1 MPNLELGTM
10 QQDSG
15 SIGIGAMIVFIAL
28 ILVAAVASTVII
40 RSAEDLS
47 VKTEQSRDDRAFSKV
62 EIADIQIFN
71 YEPCWQLS
79 VASEDDCIDGSNPHQ
94 AGHYE
99 LVMMFSVSGE
109 QDLVSSEVHY
119 QVSCSETKTS
129 FLIPSRTASFGDSQT
144 WDSLSSQDSGLHASA
159 FNRGSVVLPGETMD
173 NAANAIET
181 LEPNVPYSV
190 MIDLY
195 DNQNSFDESD
205 DEGCRISR
213 DFTIQLT
220 VFVEG
225 GMDTFA
231 IIDCD
236 NYLLGTSCY

>member
-47 VKTEQSRDDRAFSKV
+47 VKTEQSRDDRAFSKD

-94 AGHYE
+94 GYYE
-99 LVMMFSVSGE
+99 LVMMFSVSGNKIWSRRGPL
-109 QDLVSSEVHY
+109 QVWCSKQRLV
-119 QVSCSETKTS
+119 
-129 FLIPSRTASFGDSQT
+129 F
-144 WDSLSSQDSGLHASA
+144 
-159 FNRGSVVLPGETMD
+159 
-173 NAANAIET
+173 
-181 LEPNVPYSV
+181 
-190 MIDLY
+190 
-195 DNQNSFDESD
+195 
-205 DEGCRISR
+205 
-213 DFTIQLT
+213 
-220 VFVEG
+220 
-225 GMDTFA
+225 
-231 IIDCD
+231 
-236 NYLLGTSCY
+236 